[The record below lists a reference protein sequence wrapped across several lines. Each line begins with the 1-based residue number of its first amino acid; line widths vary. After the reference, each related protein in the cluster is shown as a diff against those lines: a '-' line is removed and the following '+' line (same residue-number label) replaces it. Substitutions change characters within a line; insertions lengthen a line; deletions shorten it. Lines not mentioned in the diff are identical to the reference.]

1 MRINLYQEKKRNSEG
16 EKMDWNLVGN
26 ILATIPLVGIAGV
39 IVYVVR
45 DSTTAYEPDPGN
57 GN

>member
-1 MRINLYQEKKRNSEG
+1 
-16 EKMDWNLVGN
+16 MDWNLVGN

-39 IVYVVR
+39 IIYAVK
-45 DSTTAYEPDPGN
+45 DSSAAFEPDPGN

>member
-1 MRINLYQEKKRNSEG
+1 
-16 EKMDWNLVGN
+16 MDWHLLGN

-39 IVYVVR
+39 ITYAVK
-45 DSTTAYEPDPGN
+45 DSSASFEPDPGN